1 MKKNKAP
8 GPDNIPIEFY
18 QHCWDI
24 VKNDIMRLFY
34 AFHDGSLDVQ
44 RLNYGII
51 TLVPKG
57 PDADKIQKYRPI
69 CLLQVLFKIFTKA
82 LTIRAIPIMNK
93 VIHPCQTTFIKGRY
107 ITDGVALLQEVMR
120 EANSGNNRGLCRR
133 LTLKKLMTR

>member
-1 MKKNKAP
+1 M
-8 GPDNIPIEFY
+8 I
-18 QHCWDI
+18 
-24 VKNDIMRLFY
+24 
-34 AFHDGSLDVQ
+34 FHRHIIDLK
-44 RLNYGII
+44 RINYGII

-57 PDADKIQKYRPI
+57 PDADKMKKYRPI